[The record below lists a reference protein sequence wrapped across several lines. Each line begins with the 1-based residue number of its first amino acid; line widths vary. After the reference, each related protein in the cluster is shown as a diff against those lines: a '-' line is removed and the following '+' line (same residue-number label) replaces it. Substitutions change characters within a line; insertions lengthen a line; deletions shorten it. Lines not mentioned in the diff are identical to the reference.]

1 MKTVAVRR
9 QRFDARSRALTVD
22 GVAILVFAT
31 IGQLSHHGGVSATG
45 YAEAALP
52 LLLGWFAAAAA
63 FRGRFLPTWFVGTTL
78 GVAIRMVALS
88 HYRASEAAFWLVALV
103 FVGTVAWTGR
113 AAVAAL
119 LHRWHGADS
128 AT

>member
-1 MKTVAVRR
+1 VKTAAVRR
-9 QRFDARSRALTVD
+9 QRPGARSRVLTVD

-52 LLLGWFAAAAA
+52 LLLGWFAAASA

-88 HYRASEAAFWLVALV
+88 HYRPSEAAFWLVALM
-103 FVGTVAWTGR
+103 FLGAAGGAGR
-113 AAVAAL
+113 ALVAVL
-119 LHRWHGADS
+119 LHCRRGADS
-128 AT
+128 AA